1 MCQPLPARV
10 PSRDRPVHG
19 WAVSLTEPESLSA
32 GWNIGRKMLVQ
43 ATGLMKDYPRIR
55 ALDQVSLEIH
65 EGEVFGLFGPNG
77 AGKTTCLRV
86 LSGLTRPTGGQATV
100 CGVDVRTQPNEV
112 RKRLGIL
119 FDLPTPYEDM
129 TVRDYLVF
137 FARMSGIPRAQ
148 VPEHVAGAMHVLEQT
163 QHADRRIG
171 KLSMGERQ
179 RTELARVL
187 LQPAQV
193 LFLDEPFSNIDVS
206 MRIGLRTTLRNW
218 AARGGAILFTSHNL
232 LESEAIVDRYA
243 FIHRGRIVAL
253 GSARELKET
262 LLAPA
267 YQLEVGDVERAM
279 TVLEPIPHQTLERSG
294 PGLIRIGLLARRDA
308 ARIARAL
315 TEAGIDLLEMKSL
328 GTMEDVYSRITVG
341 TPPTLPGGA
350 S

>member
-1 MCQPLPARV
+1 MSHVSTSPGRV
-10 PSRDRPVHG
+10 PSRDRHVHG

-43 ATGLMKDYPRIR
+43 ATRLMKDYPRIR
-55 ALDQVSLEIH
+55 ALDQGSLEIF

-77 AGKTTCLRV
+77 AGKTTCLPV
-86 LSGLTRPTGGQATV
+86 LSGLTRPTGGPATV
-100 CGVDVRTQPNEV
+100 FGGDVRTQPNEV

-218 AARGGAILFTSHNL
+218 AARGGAILFPSHNPL
-232 LESEAIVDRYA
+232 DR
-243 FIHRGRIVAL
+243 
-253 GSARELKET
+253 E
-262 LLAPA
+262 
-267 YQLEVGDVERAM
+267 
-279 TVLEPIPHQTLERSG
+279 
-294 PGLIRIGLLARRDA
+294 
-308 ARIARAL
+308 
-315 TEAGIDLLEMKSL
+315 
-328 GTMEDVYSRITVG
+328 GTSDQQCFLFLR
-341 TPPTLPGGA
+341 PTLGLWN
-350 S
+350 

>member
-1 MCQPLPARV
+1 MCQPVPARV
-10 PSRDRPVHG
+10 ASRDRPVHG
-19 WAVSLTEPESLSA
+19 RGVSLTEPESLSA
-32 GWNIGRKMLVQ
+32 CARIGREMLVQ
-43 ATGLMKDYPRIR
+43 ASGLVKDYPRIR
-55 ALDQVSLEIH
+55 ALDQVSMEIR

-148 VPEHVAGAMHVLEQT
+148 VPEHVAGAM
-163 QHADRRIG
+163 
-171 KLSMGERQ
+171 
-179 RTELARVL
+179 
-187 LQPAQV
+187 P
-193 LFLDEPFSNIDVS
+193 
-206 MRIGLRTTLRNW
+206 
-218 AARGGAILFTSHNL
+218 
-232 LESEAIVDRYA
+232 
-243 FIHRGRIVAL
+243 
-253 GSARELKET
+253 
-262 LLAPA
+262 
-267 YQLEVGDVERAM
+267 
-279 TVLEPIPHQTLERSG
+279 VLEPIPHQTLERSG

>member
-1 MCQPLPARV
+1 
-10 PSRDRPVHG
+10 
-19 WAVSLTEPESLSA
+19 
-32 GWNIGRKMLVQ
+32 MLVQ
-43 ATGLMKDYPRIR
+43 ASGLVKQYPRVR
-55 ALDQVSLEIH
+55 ALDQVSLEIK

-218 AARGGAILFTSHNL
+218 TARGGATPVT
-232 LESEAIVDRYA
+232 ARKPPQRDAGVDYFA
-243 FIHRGRIVAL
+243 FIPRGGGGALGGARGRCGKRFCFA
-253 GSARELKET
+253 EQ
-262 LLAPA
+262 LAG
-267 YQLEVGDVERAM
+267 VGGGRAV
-279 TVLEPIPHQTLERSG
+279 T
-294 PGLIRIGLLARRDA
+294 
-308 ARIARAL
+308 
-315 TEAGIDLLEMKSL
+315 
-328 GTMEDVYSRITVG
+328 
-341 TPPTLPGGA
+341 
-350 S
+350 

>member
-1 MCQPLPARV
+1 
-10 PSRDRPVHG
+10 
-19 WAVSLTEPESLSA
+19 
-32 GWNIGRKMLVQ
+32 MLVQ
-43 ATGLMKDYPRIR
+43 ASGLVKDYPRIR
-55 ALDQVSLEIH
+55 ALDQVSLEIR

-100 CGVDVRTQPNEV
+100 CGVDVGTQPNEV

>member
-1 MCQPLPARV
+1 
-10 PSRDRPVHG
+10 
-19 WAVSLTEPESLSA
+19 
-32 GWNIGRKMLVQ
+32 MLVQ
-43 ATGLMKDYPRIR
+43 ASGLVKDYPRIR
-55 ALDQVSLEIH
+55 ALDQVSLEIR

-100 CGVDVRTQPNEV
+100 CGVDVGTQPNEV

-206 MRIGLRTTLRNW
+206 MRIGLRTTLRSW

-341 TPPTLPGGA
+341 TPPAQPGGA

>member
-1 MCQPLPARV
+1 MCQPVPARV

-19 WAVSLTEPESLSA
+19 RGLSLTEPESLSA
-32 GWNIGRKMLVQ
+32 CARIGREMLVQ
-43 ATGLMKDYPRIR
+43 ASGLVKDYPRIR
-55 ALDQVSLEIH
+55 ALDQVSLEIR

-129 TVRDYLVF
+129 TVRDYLGF
-137 FARMSGIPRAQ
+137 FPRMSGIPRAQ
-148 VPEHVAGAMHVLEQT
+148 VPEHSAGAMHVLEQT

-218 AARGGAILFTSHNL
+218 AARGGGILFTSHNL
-232 LESEAIVDRYA
+232 PESEGVVGRDA
-243 FIHRGRIVAL
+243 FIHRGRVVAP
-253 GSARELKET
+253 GPAGELE
-262 LLAPA
+262 
-267 YQLEVGDVERAM
+267 
-279 TVLEPIPHQTLERSG
+279 
-294 PGLIRIGLLARRDA
+294 
-308 ARIARAL
+308 
-315 TEAGIDLLEMKSL
+315 
-328 GTMEDVYSRITVG
+328 G
-341 TPPTLPGGA
+341 TPFGPAGQVEGGE
-350 S
+350 

>member
-1 MCQPLPARV
+1 
-10 PSRDRPVHG
+10 
-19 WAVSLTEPESLSA
+19 
-32 GWNIGRKMLVQ
+32 MLVQ
-43 ATGLMKDYPRIR
+43 ASGLVKDYPRIR
-55 ALDQVSLEIH
+55 ALDQVSLEIR

-294 PGLIRIGLLARRDA
+294 AGLIRIGLLARRDA

-341 TPPTLPGGA
+341 TPPAQPGGA

>member
-1 MCQPLPARV
+1 MCQPVPARV
-10 PSRDRPVHG
+10 ASRDRPVHG
-19 WAVSLTEPESLSA
+19 RGVSLTEPESLSA
-32 GWNIGRKMLVQ
+32 CARIGREMLVQ
-43 ATGLMKDYPRIR
+43 ASGLVKEYPRIR
-55 ALDQVSLEIH
+55 ALDQVSLEIR

-193 LFLDEPFSNIDVS
+193 LFLDEPFSNIDVR
-206 MRIGLRTTLRNW
+206 MRIGLRTALRNW
-218 AARGGAILFTSHNL
+218 AA
-232 LESEAIVDRYA
+232 
-243 FIHRGRIVAL
+243 
-253 GSARELKET
+253 
-262 LLAPA
+262 
-267 YQLEVGDVERAM
+267 
-279 TVLEPIPHQTLERSG
+279 
-294 PGLIRIGLLARRDA
+294 
-308 ARIARAL
+308 
-315 TEAGIDLLEMKSL
+315 
-328 GTMEDVYSRITVG
+328 
-341 TPPTLPGGA
+341 PGGG
-350 S
+350 

>member
-1 MCQPLPARV
+1 MSHVSTRPAPSPVERPLCPR
-10 PSRDRPVHG
+10 RG
-19 WAVSLTEPESLSA
+19 VSLTEPESLSA
-32 GWNIGRKMLVQ
+32 CARIGPEMLVQ
-43 ATGLMKDYPRIR
+43 ASGLVKDYQRIR
-55 ALDQVSLEIH
+55 ALDQVSLEIR

-206 MRIGLRTTLRNW
+206 IRIGLRTTLRNW
-218 AARGGAILFTSHNL
+218 AARGGVLLFTNHNPL
-232 LESEAIVDRYA
+232 LNDAHV
-243 FIHRGRIVAL
+243 L
-253 GSARELKET
+253 
-262 LLAPA
+262 
-267 YQLEVGDVERAM
+267 M
-279 TVLEPIPHQTLERSG
+279 NTVFHP
-294 PGLIRIGLLARRDA
+294 
-308 ARIARAL
+308 
-315 TEAGIDLLEMKSL
+315 
-328 GTMEDVYSRITVG
+328 
-341 TPPTLPGGA
+341 LPYLRH
-350 S
+350 

>member
-1 MCQPLPARV
+1 
-10 PSRDRPVHG
+10 
-19 WAVSLTEPESLSA
+19 
-32 GWNIGRKMLVQ
+32 
-43 ATGLMKDYPRIR
+43 
-55 ALDQVSLEIH
+55 
-65 EGEVFGLFGPNG
+65 
-77 AGKTTCLRV
+77 
-86 LSGLTRPTGGQATV
+86 
-100 CGVDVRTQPNEV
+100 VRTQPNEV

-119 FDLPTPYEDM
+119 FDLPSPYEDM

-193 LFLDEPFSNIDVS
+193 LFLDEPFSNIDVT

-315 TEAGIDLLEMKSL
+315 TEAGIDLLEMKGL

-341 TPPTLPGGA
+341 TPQAPPGGA